1 MIVKKIVFH
10 HIIKELKGTPKLKCS
25 DKLLPINA
33 TVIEFVEKLIKNY
46 SSKNPTQGTFKE
58 DKMNYP
64 FQSKADEYVKNDD
77 FLKFT
82 QDSMT
87 ILESKINIAT
97 TTGGYVVFVHY
108 EEKKVDFLITAMLD
122 KSAQFTV
129 DDENLDIAK
138 LMTLDVEKLARANR
152 LNFNRWKANDVLY
165 LSFIKGTR
173 EVSKYFIDFIGST
186 DITSAKENF
195 TKLNEAT
202 NRYFVH
208 NNLSVLE
215 KDKIKDNISN
225 YVVDCFQKGNDVELV
240 SISSIINAQDPNSFL
255 DFISDKELEV
265 SGKIAINKKTDFDT
279 LFRNRVSEKGYTL
292 VFDKSLVKTKKIEH
306 IGNQIIINDVPAEYI
321 KNYFEDDEP
330 VK

>member
-10 HIIKELKGTPKLKCS
+10 HIVKELKGTPKLKCS
-25 DKLLPINA
+25 DKLLPINE

-58 DKMNYP
+58 DKLNYP

-82 QDSMT
+82 QESMT
-87 ILESKINIAT
+87 ILESKINIST

-129 DDENLDIAK
+129 DDKNLDIAK

-152 LNFNRWKANDVLY
+152 LNFNRWKAKDVLY

-195 TKLNEAT
+195 LKLNEAT
-202 NRYFVH
+202 NKYFVH

-306 IGNQIIINDVPAEYI
+306 NGNQIIINDVPAEYI
-321 KNYFEDDEP
+321 KNFFEDDEP
-330 VK
+330 IN

>member
-10 HIIKELKGTPKLKCS
+10 HIVKELKDTPILKCS
-25 DKLLPINA
+25 DKLLPVTD

-58 DKMNYP
+58 DKANYP
-64 FQSKADEYVKNDD
+64 FQSKVDDYIKNDD
-77 FLKFT
+77 FLNFT
-82 QDSMT
+82 QESMK
-87 ILESKINIAT
+87 ILEKEINKST

-108 EEKKVDFLITAMLD
+108 EEKKVDFLVTAMLD

-129 DDENLDIAK
+129 DDEKLDIAK

-152 LNFNRWKANDVLY
+152 LNFNRWQAQDVLY

-173 EVSKYFIDFIGST
+173 DVSKYFIDFIGST

-195 TKLNEAT
+195 IKLSEAT
-202 NRYFVH
+202 SKYFVDK
-208 NNLSVLE
+208 NLGVLE

-225 YVVDCFQKGNDVELV
+225 YIVDCFEKGKDVELI
-240 SISSIINAQDPNSFL
+240 SISSIINAQEPNSFL
-255 DFISDKELEV
+255 DFISDKKLEV
-265 SGKIAINKKTDFDT
+265 SGKISINKRADYDT
-279 LFRNRVSEKGYTL
+279 FFRNRVSEKGYTL

-321 KNYFEDDEP
+321 KNFFEDDEP
-330 VK
+330 AK

>member
-10 HIIKELKGTPKLKCS
+10 HIVKELKDTPVLKCS

-87 ILESKINIAT
+87 ILESKINIST

-173 EVSKYFIDFIGST
+173 DVSKYFIDFIGST

-195 TKLNEAT
+195 AKLNEAT
-202 NRYFVH
+202 NRYFVQ

-240 SISSIINAQDPNSFL
+240 SISSIINAQIPNSFL
-255 DFISDKELEV
+255 DFISDNELEV

-321 KNYFEDDEP
+321 KNFFEDDEP
-330 VK
+330 IK

>member
-10 HIIKELKGTPKLKCS
+10 HIVKELKDTPVLKCS

-64 FQSKADEYVKNDD
+64 FQSNADEYVKNDD

-87 ILESKINIAT
+87 ILESKINIST

-173 EVSKYFIDFIGST
+173 DVSKYFIDFIGST

-195 TKLNEAT
+195 AKLNEAT
-202 NRYFVH
+202 NRYFVQ

-240 SISSIINAQDPNSFL
+240 SISSIINAQIPNSFL
-255 DFISDKELEV
+255 DFISDNELEV

-321 KNYFEDDEP
+321 KNFFEDDEP
-330 VK
+330 IK

>member
-10 HIIKELKGTPKLKCS
+10 HIVKELKDKPILKCS
-25 DKLLPINA
+25 DRLLPVND
-33 TVIEFVEKLIKNY
+33 TVIEFVVKLIKNY

-58 DKMNYP
+58 DKANYP
-64 FQSKADEYVKNDD
+64 FQSKVDDYIKDDD

-82 QDSMT
+82 QESMK
-87 ILESKINIAT
+87 ILEKEINKST

-129 DDENLDIAK
+129 DDKNLDIAK

-152 LNFNRWKANDVLY
+152 LNFNKWQALDVLY

-173 EVSKYFIDFIGST
+173 DVSKYFIDFIGST

-195 TKLNEAT
+195 IKLSDAT
-202 NRYFVH
+202 NKYFVD
-208 NNLSVLE
+208 NNLSILE

-225 YVVDCFQKGNDVELV
+225 YIVDCFEKGKDVELI
-240 SISSIINAQDPNSFL
+240 SISSIINAQEPNSFL

-265 SGKIAINKKTDFDT
+265 SGKISINKRADYDT
-279 LFRNRVSEKGYTL
+279 FFRNRVSEKGYTL

-321 KNYFEDDEP
+321 KNFFEDDEP
-330 VK
+330 AS

>member
-1 MIVKKIVFH
+1 
-10 HIIKELKGTPKLKCS
+10 
-25 DKLLPINA
+25 
-33 TVIEFVEKLIKNY
+33 
-46 SSKNPTQGTFKE
+46 
-58 DKMNYP
+58 
-64 FQSKADEYVKNDD
+64 
-77 FLKFT
+77 
-82 QDSMT
+82 MT